1 MAEAHYVHDLRPV
14 YEQTPWRVQMPQDLI
29 LGGAC
34 HPIDLLRWFMGD
46 IAEVHCYG
54 LRSGVSKDYPQ
65 EDTFVINVKF
75 TSGKIGR
82 VANFLG
88 VIHPPDV
95 PMNSLT
101 VYGTKGTILDGKVRL
116 DADEWLP
123 QRDATMEFPSQPGHS
138 GEMIVM
144 LQHMADCVLNGAT
157 PWVGARE
164 GARVVST
171 CLSAWD
177 SLRSGQPAEVRTSS
191 KAYTQVNSSIR
202 EGYCMTD
209 TIQQA
214 GDYLASEFLARRPL
228 DLMVQPFAPSSVPE
242 AYAIQEGFLGRVAEE
257 RGTEVWGYKIA
268 YTNAF
273 MRNRAGVDGPC
284 SGLILAS
291 NVHKSGVTL
300 HRDDYVQ
307 LGIECE
313 VTVRMGADLPASGA
327 PYTRESV
334 LDTIEWLAASFEIIE
349 RRHPVGWS
357 S

>member
-1 MAEAHYVHDLRPV
+1 MKELRLGLAGLGHGSTVLGANTSGLPIKVTAICDTDEVRLENVSSEYGIDDVTTDFDELLSMSDVDIIGIYTPGPLHADQILAALDAGKHVMVTKSMVYSLEEAERVVEAVDRTGRVLLVTQTMRGRFDFMNAKRICEEGTIGDLFMAEAHYVHDLRPV

-34 HPIDLLRWFMGD
+34 HPIDLLRWIMGD

-65 EDTFVINVKF
+65 EDTFVINMKF
-75 TSGKIGR
+75 ASGKIGR

-101 VYGTKGTILDGKVRL
+101 VYGTKGTVLDGKVRL
-116 DADEWLP
+116 DADKWLP
-123 QRDATMEFPSQPGHS
+123 QRDVTVEFPSQRGHS

-177 SLRSGQPAEVRTSS
+177 SLRSGQPAEVR
-191 KAYTQVNSSIR
+191 N
-202 EGYCMTD
+202 D
-209 TIQQA
+209 
-214 GDYLASEFLARRPL
+214 F
-228 DLMVQPFAPSSVPE
+228 
-242 AYAIQEGFLGRVAEE
+242 
-257 RGTEVWGYKIA
+257 
-268 YTNAF
+268 
-273 MRNRAGVDGPC
+273 
-284 SGLILAS
+284 
-291 NVHKSGVTL
+291 
-300 HRDDYVQ
+300 
-307 LGIECE
+307 
-313 VTVRMGADLPASGA
+313 
-327 PYTRESV
+327 
-334 LDTIEWLAASFEIIE
+334 
-349 RRHPVGWS
+349 
-357 S
+357 

>member
-1 MAEAHYVHDLRPV
+1 MNELRLGLAGLGHGSTVLGANSADIPINVTAICDTNESRLEAVSRDHGIGNATTNFDELVSMPDLDVIGIYTPGPLHADQILAALDAGKHVMVTKSMVYTMDEAERVVEAVDRTGLVLLVTQTMRGRFDFMNAKRTCDAGTIGDLFMAEAHYVHDLRPV

-75 TSGKIGR
+75 ASGKIGR

-88 VIHPPDV
+88 VIHPPGV

-101 VYGTKGTILDGKVRL
+101 VYGTRGTILDGMVRL

-123 QRDATMEFPSQPGHS
+123 QRDSKIEFPSQRGHS

-177 SLRSGQPAEVRTSS
+177 SLRSGQPAEVR
-191 KAYTQVNSSIR
+191 N
-202 EGYCMTD
+202 
-209 TIQQA
+209 
-214 GDYLASEFLARRPL
+214 EF
-228 DLMVQPFAPSSVPE
+228 
-242 AYAIQEGFLGRVAEE
+242 
-257 RGTEVWGYKIA
+257 
-268 YTNAF
+268 
-273 MRNRAGVDGPC
+273 
-284 SGLILAS
+284 
-291 NVHKSGVTL
+291 
-300 HRDDYVQ
+300 
-307 LGIECE
+307 
-313 VTVRMGADLPASGA
+313 
-327 PYTRESV
+327 
-334 LDTIEWLAASFEIIE
+334 
-349 RRHPVGWS
+349 
-357 S
+357 

>member
-1 MAEAHYVHDLRPV
+1 MKRLRLGLAGLGHGATVLGANESDLPIRVTAVCDTNEARLESVSRQYGIGAATTDFDELVSMPDIDLVGIYTPGPLHAEQILAALDAGKHVMVTKSMVYTIQEAERVVAAVDMTGLTLLVTQTMRGRFDFMNAKRMCDAGAIGEPFMAEAHYVHDLRPV

-54 LRSGVSKDYPQ
+54 LRSGVSEDYPQ

-75 TSGKIGR
+75 QSGKIGR

-101 VYGTKGTILDGKVRL
+101 VYGRKGTILDGKVRL
-116 DADEWLP
+116 DADDWLP
-123 QRDATMEFPSQPGHS
+123 ERTQSIEFPSQRGHS

-144 LQHMADCVLNGAT
+144 LQHMADCVLNDAK

-177 SLRSGQPAEVRTSS
+177 SLRSGRAVGVR
-191 KAYTQVNSSIR
+191 N
-202 EGYCMTD
+202 
-209 TIQQA
+209 
-214 GDYLASEFLARRPL
+214 EF
-228 DLMVQPFAPSSVPE
+228 
-242 AYAIQEGFLGRVAEE
+242 
-257 RGTEVWGYKIA
+257 
-268 YTNAF
+268 
-273 MRNRAGVDGPC
+273 
-284 SGLILAS
+284 
-291 NVHKSGVTL
+291 
-300 HRDDYVQ
+300 
-307 LGIECE
+307 
-313 VTVRMGADLPASGA
+313 
-327 PYTRESV
+327 
-334 LDTIEWLAASFEIIE
+334 
-349 RRHPVGWS
+349 
-357 S
+357 

>member
-1 MAEAHYVHDLRPV
+1 MVTKSMVYTMEEAERVVEAVDKSGLTLLVTQTMRGRFDFMDAKRMCDDGTIGDLFMAEAHYVHDLRPV
-14 YEQTPWRVQMPQDLI
+14 YEQTPWRVQMPQDLV

-54 LRSGVSKDYPQ
+54 LRSGVSEDYPQ

-75 TSGKIGR
+75 ASGKIGR

-88 VIHPPDV
+88 VIHPSDV

-101 VYGTKGTILDGKVRL
+101 VYGTRGTILNGKATL

-123 QRDATMEFPSQPGHS
+123 QRDTSVEFPSQRGHS

-177 SLRSGQPAEVRTSS
+177 SLRSGQPAEVR
-191 KAYTQVNSSIR
+191 N
-202 EGYCMTD
+202 
-209 TIQQA
+209 
-214 GDYLASEFLARRPL
+214 EF
-228 DLMVQPFAPSSVPE
+228 
-242 AYAIQEGFLGRVAEE
+242 
-257 RGTEVWGYKIA
+257 
-268 YTNAF
+268 
-273 MRNRAGVDGPC
+273 
-284 SGLILAS
+284 
-291 NVHKSGVTL
+291 
-300 HRDDYVQ
+300 
-307 LGIECE
+307 
-313 VTVRMGADLPASGA
+313 
-327 PYTRESV
+327 
-334 LDTIEWLAASFEIIE
+334 
-349 RRHPVGWS
+349 
-357 S
+357 

>member
-1 MAEAHYVHDLRPV
+1 MKRLRLGLAGLGHGATVLGANESDLPIRVTAVCDTNEARLESVSRQYGIRAATTDFDELVSMPDIDLVGIYTPGPLHAEQILAALDAGKHIMVTKSMVYSIEEAERVVSAVDMTGLTLLVTQTMRGRFDFMNAKRMCDAGAIGEPFMAEAHYVHDLRPV

-54 LRSGVSKDYPQ
+54 LRSGVSEDYPQ

-75 TSGKIGR
+75 ESGKIGR

-101 VYGTKGTILDGKVRL
+101 VYGRKGTILDGKIRL
-116 DADEWLP
+116 DADDWLP
-123 QRDATMEFPSQPGHS
+123 ERTQSTEFPPQRGHS
-138 GEMIVM
+138 GEMMVM

-177 SLRSGQPAEVRTSS
+177 SLRSG
-191 KAYTQVNSSIR
+191 
-202 EGYCMTD
+202 
-209 TIQQA
+209 
-214 GDYLASEFLARRPL
+214 
-228 DLMVQPFAPSSVPE
+228 
-242 AYAIQEGFLGRVAEE
+242 
-257 RGTEVWGYKIA
+257 
-268 YTNAF
+268 
-273 MRNRAGVDGPC
+273 
-284 SGLILAS
+284 
-291 NVHKSGVTL
+291 
-300 HRDDYVQ
+300 
-307 LGIECE
+307 
-313 VTVRMGADLPASGA
+313 LPA
-327 PYTRESV
+327 RVRNE
-334 LDTIEWLAASFEIIE
+334 F
-349 RRHPVGWS
+349 
-357 S
+357 

>member
-1 MAEAHYVHDLRPV
+1 MRELRLGLAGLGHGSTVLGANSADIPINVTAVCDTDERRLESVSREYGIGAATTDFSELVSMPDLDIIGIYTPGPLHADQILAALDAGKHVMVTKSMVYSMEEAERVVEAVDNTGLVLLVSQTMRGRFDFMNAKRMCDAGTIGNLFMAEAHYVHDLRPV

-34 HPIDLLRWFMGD
+34 HPIDLLRWIMGD

-54 LRSGVSKDYPQ
+54 LRSGVSEDYPQ

-75 TSGKIGR
+75 ATGKIGR

-123 QRDATMEFPSQPGHS
+123 QRDVAMEFTSQRGHI

-177 SLRSGQPAEVRTSS
+177 SLRSGQPAEVR
-191 KAYTQVNSSIR
+191 N
-202 EGYCMTD
+202 
-209 TIQQA
+209 
-214 GDYLASEFLARRPL
+214 EF
-228 DLMVQPFAPSSVPE
+228 
-242 AYAIQEGFLGRVAEE
+242 
-257 RGTEVWGYKIA
+257 
-268 YTNAF
+268 
-273 MRNRAGVDGPC
+273 
-284 SGLILAS
+284 
-291 NVHKSGVTL
+291 
-300 HRDDYVQ
+300 
-307 LGIECE
+307 
-313 VTVRMGADLPASGA
+313 
-327 PYTRESV
+327 
-334 LDTIEWLAASFEIIE
+334 
-349 RRHPVGWS
+349 
-357 S
+357 